1 MFKRNKFTRGKT
13 CIKPP
18 KRWVKKQS
26 TGTGEQCSQVSKIGN
41 LGNFAGCQI
50 SQHAK
55 FAGCQI
61 LQPPKFQQFAHPF
74 FNEFALNF
82 L

>member
-1 MFKRNKFTRGKT
+1 MFKITKITRRKT

-26 TGTGEQCSQVSKIGN
+26 TGTGEQCSQVAKIGN
-41 LGNFAGCQI
+41 LRFAGCEILQP
-50 SQHAK
+50 AK
-55 FAGCQI
+55 FAGFQI
-61 LQPPKFQQFAHPF
+61 LQPPKFQQFAPPF
-74 FNEFALNF
+74 FNKFAPNF